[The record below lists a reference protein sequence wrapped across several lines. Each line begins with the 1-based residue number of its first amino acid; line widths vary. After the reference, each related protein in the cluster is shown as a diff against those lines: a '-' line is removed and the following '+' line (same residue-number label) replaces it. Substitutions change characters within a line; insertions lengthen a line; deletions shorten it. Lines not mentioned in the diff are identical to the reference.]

1 MADET
6 LKLTDDEAAAI
17 AVLADGAWRTP
28 LLTINEANKAEL
40 AAAVL
45 RGRRSLMVRDLA
57 DADGT
62 PAGIAAEVL
71 KRLGTGLCA
80 MFMLV
85 DESDAWLPDA
95 FNSYLY
101 GASVTET
108 EMTHV
113 VGAAGVHHFR
123 VPPAPGA
130 WQTLTALAEAIYA
143 SGFPAG
149 QAGSGARRP
158 ASALLHVAGPDGFRS
173 IRVAPGRVT
182 TGRGPVPARFPSV
195 PDALSWLT
203 A

>member
-1 MADET
+1 MAADT
-6 LKLTDDEAAAI
+6 LKLTDEEAAVI

-28 LLTINEANKAEL
+28 LLTINEASKAEL
-40 AAAVL
+40 AASVL
-45 RGRRSLMVRDLA
+45 RGRRSLVVRDLA

-62 PAGIAAEVL
+62 PTGLAAEVL

-85 DESDAWLPDA
+85 DESDAWLPGA

-101 GASVTET
+101 GASVAEI
-108 EMTHV
+108 EMTQV
-113 VGAAGVHHFR
+113 VGAMGVHHFR
-123 VPPAPGA
+123 VAPPPGPWHA
-130 WQTLTALAEAIYA
+130 LTGLAGAIYA

-149 QAGSGARRP
+149 QDNSGGRSP
-158 ASALLHVAGPDGFRS
+158 ASALLHVVRPGGLRS
-173 IRVAPGRVT
+173 IRIARGTVT

-195 PDALSWLT
+195 PDAVSWLL